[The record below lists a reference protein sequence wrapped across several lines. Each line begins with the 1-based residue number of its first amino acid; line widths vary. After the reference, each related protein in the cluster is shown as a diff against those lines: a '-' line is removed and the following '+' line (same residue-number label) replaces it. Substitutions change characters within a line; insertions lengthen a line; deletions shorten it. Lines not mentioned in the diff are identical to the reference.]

1 MRKTLAVFWAAV
13 FVLRVAGGE
22 IVVTEKIDTI
32 GDAAHPFKG
41 TLKGTLL
48 DKDNRAS
55 SKITFKSAT
64 SERDKKGTGVD
75 YVNAQCWGIDAVNLC
90 KYKKKN
96 QMILINGRL
105 ESGQYDNYK
114 GITIYTLKTIVNQG
128 GIHYLPD
135 QPDARFA
142 DVFFERNPAER
153 EFYKK
158 FASAYRKELKEKN
171 KENEENESDSN

>member
-1 MRKTLAVFWAAV
+1 MLNN
-13 FVLRVAGGE
+13 
-22 IVVTEKIDTI
+22 VTIQGRLVNDPQLINTMT
-32 GDAAHPFKG
+32 G
-41 TLKGTLL
+41 LKMCNFILL
-48 DKDNRAS
+48 C
-55 SKITFKSAT
+55 
-64 SERDKKGTGVD
+64 ERDKKGTGVD